1 MPHSLRAYQHQ
12 NAYVF
17 NHVTLVL
24 KYRPS
29 DDDPSQKLI
38 VAFEV

>member
-1 MPHSLRAYQHQ
+1 MTHGPHAYRHQ
-12 NAYVF
+12 NAYIF
-17 NHVTLVL
+17 NHVTIVL